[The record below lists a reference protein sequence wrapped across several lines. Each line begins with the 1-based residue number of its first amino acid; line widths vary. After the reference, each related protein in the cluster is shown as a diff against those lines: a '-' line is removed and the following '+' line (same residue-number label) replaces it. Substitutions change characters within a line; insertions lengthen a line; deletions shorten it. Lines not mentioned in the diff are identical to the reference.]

1 MIQSQISVRLTRQQ
15 WGVLCLLLVSV
26 WINYIDR
33 GNLSVAAPL
42 LAPELNL
49 TPVQM
54 GLLLSSFFWTYAGL
68 QFLGGWLV
76 DRYSVSLVY
85 GLGYLLWSF
94 ATLLTGIVDG
104 FAMLLVFRLLLGAGE
119 SVAYPAYSK
128 ILAGSFAEHQR
139 GLAISAGASFSWGLG
154 S

>member
-54 GLLLSSFFWTYAGL
+54 GLLLSSFLFWSYPHQEQPDQSENNIWNPDGD
-68 QFLGGWLV
+68 
-76 DRYSVSLVY
+76 DR
-85 GLGYLLWSF
+85 
-94 ATLLTGIVDG
+94 
-104 FAMLLVFRLLLGAGE
+104 RN
-119 SVAYPAYSK
+119 
-128 ILAGSFAEHQR
+128 
-139 GLAISAGASFSWGLG
+139 
-154 S
+154 